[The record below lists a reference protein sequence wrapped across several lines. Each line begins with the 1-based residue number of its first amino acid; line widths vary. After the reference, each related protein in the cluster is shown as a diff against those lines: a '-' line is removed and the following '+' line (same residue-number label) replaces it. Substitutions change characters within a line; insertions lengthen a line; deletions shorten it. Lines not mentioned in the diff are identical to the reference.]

1 MLWLPTY
8 LKLRKYSVLFAILQK
23 DKVLGKVALL
33 HDRDRLHFVLRAPDL
48 DRACQIAQGE
58 AFAQRVGEKGSNYKV
73 QVAFVGGMFGSFSQ
87 WVVFDF
93 GQRPVL
99 VRKVNVELGAA
110 VVQDKVRSLR
120 EKLKFDRYVT
130 LMITFNIR

>member
-1 MLWLPTY
+1 MLE
-8 LKLRKYSVLFAILQK
+8 R
-23 DKVLGKVALL
+23 VALL
-33 HDRDRLHFVLRAPDL
+33 HDRDRLHFVLRGADL
-48 DRACQIAQGE
+48 DRTCQIAQGE
-58 AFAQRVGEKGSNYKV
+58 AFVQRVKEKACNYKV

-110 VVQDKVRSLR
+110 VVQEKVRSLR
-120 EKLKFDRYVT
+120 EKLKFDR
-130 LMITFNIR
+130 